1 MNPPDIPRTPPPA
14 VNRPAG
20 RPGPARFLARLME
33 LIDRWPLRLPVKSGR
48 LPVKSGRLPLARR
61 LAQWPALAL
70 ALTLTLIG
78 AAGCVQAVERPGI
91 ETPTPVVILVPAP
104 TPAPTATPASP
115 PPRPSRRAHWRPP
128 PPRYPH
134 RSPRPGPRRYRRRL
148 PHRLHRLRRFQ
159 QARPPRRRPPPPRR
173 RHPSRRRSTR
183 PS

>member
-14 VNRPAG
+14 VNRPAD

-33 LIDRWPLRLPVKSGR
+33 LIDRWPLRLPLKSGR
-48 LPVKSGRLPLARR
+48 LSPARR
-61 LAQWPALAL
+61 LTQWLALAL

-91 ETPTPVVILVPAP
+91 ETPTPVVILVRP
-104 TPAPTATPASP
+104 TRPRRRP
-115 PPRPSRRAHWRPP
+115 PPRPSRRPHRRPP

-134 RSPRPGPRRYRRRL
+134 RSRRPGPRRYRRRL